1 MKEPHYCYSMKNNNK
16 NQIRMNKAQIK
27 RKKNRKKEIKRSK
40 FNNKIRMNKLYK
52 IISQNV
58 IRKKNKMY
66 KSNKH
71 RKNQFSN

>member
-1 MKEPHYCYSMKNNNK
+1 
-16 NQIRMNKAQIK
+16 MNRAQIK

-71 RKNQFSN
+71 RKN